1 MLLYFFCDH
10 RDPSKQ
16 SFQDLLHAVV
26 KQLLNANPDCF
37 RDAQARYHEATGAVD
52 GETKAAQRLSTADY
66 MDLIK
71 QMCSHW
77 MRVNLVVDALDECVN
92 LSEFVDGLSELSKS
106 NIRLLMTSRH
116 DLSSRQAISQ
126 IARSSMSLVEHMAT
140 DIDAYL
146 REEIATR
153 LATGSLKLRDSS
165 LAGQIVVAVK
175 MKANGL

>member
-1 MLLYFFCDH
+1 M
-10 RDPSKQ
+10 
-16 SFQDLLHAVV
+16 V
-26 KQLLNANPDCF
+26 
-37 RDAQARYHEATGAVD
+37 
-52 GETKAAQRLSTADY
+52 
-66 MDLIK
+66 LIK